1 LQLNLP
7 VTSVRDLKVHGD
19 DLVIATHGRGFWILD
34 NFTPL
39 RQVSSNTATQ
49 GVVLFTPA
57 NAYRVDNDAFLGTPL
72 PPEEPTAKNPPDG
85 AMVDYYLDSK
95 ASQVTLDIYD
105 QNGALVRHIAS
116 GQKPATHP
124 PLPIAERWF
133 PGPSVLE
140 ISPGMHRY
148 VWDLRWKSS
157 GDAELGDDDEDSYGS
172 PPGPRTVPAT
182 YALKLTVDGKS
193 YKQPLKVGMDPRSSA
208 TSEVLQDQ
216 LRLALQIYGEAL
228 QTRAALKEID
238 AAGKRFAE
246 NKRQLQASHPDLLPQ
261 LTAVESA
268 MNAIKTGTP
277 GPPGTISGLTAA
289 NAGLLSA
296 LRAVESGD
304 RTPPA
309 QALEVYRLSSEA
321 ATSSLAEWKKL
332 QSGALAQFDQASQ
345 AR

>member
-1 LQLNLP
+1 M
-7 VTSVRDLKVHGD
+7 TS
-19 DLVIATHGRGFWILD
+19 
-34 NFTPL
+34 
-39 RQVSSNTATQ
+39 QTATRASACSIRRMA
-49 GVVLFTPA
+49 V
-57 NAYRVDNDAFLGTPL
+57 RIDNDVFLGSPL

-85 AMVDYYLDSK
+85 AIVDYYLDSK

-105 QNGALVRHIAS
+105 QNGALVRHVAS

-133 PGPSVLE
+133 PEPSVLE
-140 ISPGMHRY
+140 TNPGMHRY

-157 GDAELGDDDEDSYGS
+157 GDAELGDDDEDPYGS
-172 PPGPRTVPAT
+172 PPGPRIVPAT

-208 TSEVLQDQ
+208 TPEVLQEQ

-228 QTRAALKEID
+228 QTRAALKEIE
-238 AAGKRFAE
+238 ATGKLMSE
-246 NKRQLQASHPDLLPQ
+246 KKSQLQASHPDLLPQ

-268 MNAIKTGTP
+268 MSAIKTGPP
-277 GPPGTISGLTAA
+277 GPPGTISGLAAA
-289 NAGLLSA
+289 NAGLVSA

-321 ATSSLAEWKKL
+321 AKSSLADWKKL
-332 QSGALAQFDQASQ
+332 QSGMLAQFDKTSQ
-345 AR
+345 PR